1 MAWAHLQFRAHPPN
15 REVSYQVDAAQFLFG
30 SDPRLLRIREGAL
43 CLAERALWAFPEPP
57 THNLLQ
63 QTVYQT
69 IGRLRFF
76 FLTVDPA
83 TGRVLAS
90 CQRSDSAKL
99 AFRPRFVRFGFFGMD
114 GTG

>member
-1 MAWAHLQFRAHPPN
+1 MLLSFCLEVTRAYCGLE
-15 REVSYQVDAAQFLFG
+15 RVRFA
-30 SDPRLLRIREGAL
+30 RLR
-43 CLAERALWAFPEPP
+43 RALWAFPEPP
-57 THNLLQ
+57 THNLLL

-114 GTG
+114 GTGVLAGIVT